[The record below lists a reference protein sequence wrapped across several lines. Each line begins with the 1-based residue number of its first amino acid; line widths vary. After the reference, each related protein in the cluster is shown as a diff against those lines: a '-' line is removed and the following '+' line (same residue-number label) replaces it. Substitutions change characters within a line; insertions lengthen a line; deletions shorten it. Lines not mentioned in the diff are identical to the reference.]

1 MKTKVLLS
9 FMAFVLA
16 LAMNSCSQDEDLGT
30 AVVKPQLEA
39 NDYRMSQDEAI
50 AVAADAVSS
59 LTGVKTRGAKS
70 LTVKDVSR
78 FPVPTRAGGQD
89 EPGFYIVNFEG
100 GGYAVVPNDK
110 RAAGVYAYSDKGAFD
125 ADGNDGTRLFMKMA
139 EECLENEILT
149 PDSMGKLIPPGYG
162 FVEAD
167 TAYEVF
173 WYNGEYCYCVVEESN
188 DTVLNLLDTHWDQE
202 IEPYNS
208 ECFKD
213 NGEQAV
219 VGCVALAL
227 GQIMAYHKEPQS
239 YNGHIYYWDDMP
251 WGKFWMGTDEEYS
264 VAYLLHDIGVALN
277 TKYGT
282 REDGGSIAK
291 TSDCPMVL
299 NKFGYTSDEVKD
311 YVSTD
316 VMRSLDKNRPVY
328 MSGVDE
334 SSGAGHAWVA
344 SGYRCKTTKVKYY
357 TTKDKRVVYNNTYT
371 MPYLYINWGYLGKD
385 DGYYYSNVFNVNG
398 RNYTKNVQMI
408 TNIRNF
414 NEHDIY

>member
-9 FMAFVLA
+9 LMAFVLV
-16 LAMNSCSQDEDLGT
+16 LAVNSCSQNEDLG
-30 AVVKPQLEA
+30 AVVGEPRFAA
-39 NDYRMSQDEAI
+39 NDYRLSQDEAI

-59 LTGVKTRGAKS
+59 LTDVKTRAGGA

-139 EECLENEILT
+139 EECLENEIYL
-149 PDSMGKLIPPGYG
+149 PDSIGEVIPPGYG

-188 DTVLNLLDTHWDQE
+188 DTVLNLLDTQWGQE
-202 IEPYNS
+202 EAPYNS

-251 WGKFWMGTDEEYS
+251 WSKYWKGTWMGTDEEYS

-282 REDGGSIAK
+282 AADGGSTAK
-291 TSDCPMVL
+291 ASDCPNAL
-299 NKFGYTSDEVKD
+299 NKFGYTSDGVKD
-311 YVSTD
+311 YSFSE
-316 VMRSLDKNRPVY
+316 VMKSLDKNRPVY
-328 MSGVDE
+328 VNGVDE
-334 SSGAGHAWVA
+334 ESGKGHAWVA
-344 SGYRCKTTKVKYY
+344 SGYRCMTRKVKYY
-357 TTKDKRVVYNNTYT
+357 TVKDDRVVYSQTSYL
-371 MPYLYINWGYLGKD
+371 PYIYVNAGYFGKY
-385 DGYYYSNVFNVNG
+385 DGYYYNG
-398 RNYTKNVQMI
+398 IFSSREKSYSVRVKMI
-408 TNIRNF
+408 TNIRYNK
-414 NEHDIY
+414 

>member
-1 MKTKVLLS
+1 
-9 FMAFVLA
+9 MAFVLV
-16 LAMNSCSQDEDLGT
+16 LAMNSCSQDEDLG
-30 AVVKPQLEA
+30 AVVGEPRFAA
-39 NDYRMSQDEAI
+39 NDYRLSQAEAI
-50 AVAADAVSS
+50 DVAADAVSS
-59 LTGVKTRGAKS
+59 LTDVKTRAGGA

-139 EECLENEILT
+139 EECLENEIYL
-149 PDSMGKLIPPGYG
+149 PDSIGEVIPPGYG

-173 WYNGEYCYCVVEESN
+173 WYNGEYCYCVIKESA

-251 WGKFWMGTDEEYS
+251 WGKFWIGTDEEYS
-264 VAYLLHDIGVALN
+264 VAYLLHDIGLALN

-282 REDGGSIAK
+282 RADGGSLAK

-334 SSGAGHAWVA
+334 SSGDGHAWVA
-344 SGYRCKTTKVKYY
+344 TGYRCKTTKVRYY
-357 TTKDKRVVYNNTYT
+357 ATKDKRVVYNNTYT
-371 MPYLYINWGYLGKD
+371 MPYLYINWGYLGRG

>member
-1 MKTKVLLS
+1 
-9 FMAFVLA
+9 MAFVLV
-16 LAMNSCSQDEDLGT
+16 LAMNSCSQDEDLG
-30 AVVKPQLEA
+30 AVVGEPRFAA
-39 NDYRMSQDEAI
+39 NDYRLSQAEAI
-50 AVAADAVSS
+50 DVAADAVSS
-59 LTGVKTRGAKS
+59 LTDVKTRAGGA

-89 EPGFYIVNFEG
+89 GPGFYIVNFEG

-162 FVEAD
+162 YVKADDFVYAIF
-167 TAYEVF
+167 T
-173 WYNGEYCYCVVEESN
+173 YNGEDCYCTVEESN
-188 DTVLNLLDTHWDQE
+188 DTVLNMLDTRWGQDE
-202 IEPYNS
+202 APYNS

-219 VGCVALAL
+219 VGCVALALAL

-251 WGKFWMGTDEEYS
+251 WGKYWKGTWIGPDEEYS

-282 REDGGSIAK
+282 DTDGGSIAK
-291 TSDCPMVL
+291 TSDCPNVL
-299 NKFGYTSDEVKD
+299 NKFGYTSDGVKD
-311 YVSTD
+311 YHFTD
-316 VMRSLDKNRPVY
+316 VMKSLDKNRPVY
-328 MSGVDE
+328 VCGVDE
-334 SSGAGHAWVA
+334 ESGDGHAWVA
-344 SGYRCKTTKVKYY
+344 SGYRCMTRKVKYY
-357 TTKDKRVVYNNTYT
+357 TVKDDRVVYSQTSY
-371 MPYLYINWGYLGKD
+371 MPYIYVNAGYLGKS
-385 DGYYYSNVFNVNG
+385 DGYYYSGVFSPWWGTYSV
-398 RNYTKNVQMI
+398 RVKMI
-408 TNIRNF
+408 TNIRYNK
-414 NEHDIY
+414 